1 MRKLEELFDL
11 PSVSDD
17 SNPRELIHVDQ
28 EHLAELD
35 DIIDRIDSALPTV
48 RDLATSDSE
57 LDTIST
63 EAMDSFET
71 LMNLGM
77 NVDSRYASEIFS
89 VASTMLGHALS
100 AKTAK
105 INKKLKVVDLQL
117 KKAKLDFDKLRH
129 ESKDSENTPIETA
142 EGQILT
148 RNDLLSRIL
157 NNNNDNTN
165 S

>member
-11 PSVSDD
+11 PPVSDD
-17 SNPRELIHVDQ
+17 FNPRELEHVDQ

-35 DIIDRIDSALPTV
+35 DIIERIDAALPTV

-129 ESKDSENTPIETA
+129 ESKGSEDTTIETA

>member
-11 PSVSDD
+11 PPVSDD
-17 SNPRELIHVDQ
+17 SELRELEHVDQ

-48 RDLATSDSE
+48 KDLTAADKEMDEIASKATE
-57 LDTIST
+57 T
-63 EAMDSFET
+63 FED

-77 NVDSRYASEIFS
+77 NIDSRYASEIFS
-89 VASTMLGHALS
+89 VASAMLGHALS

-129 ESKDSENTPIETA
+129 ESKGVEDTPIETA